1 MHAAELEKNAWRPLK
16 VVVAGGG
23 TGGHLFPGIAVAGEF
38 AVRNPQSRILFVGAG
53 RPFEKDALTR
63 AGYPQR
69 TIAIEGIKG
78 RGPWAK
84 ARAAMKIPGAL
95 FHSAGILAEAQADLV
110 VGVGGYAT
118 GPVAMAAWIK
128 GIPVVLCEQNTVPGI
143 TNRMLFPIAKR
154 IYVSF
159 DNTRGKID
167 PLKKRVT
174 GNPIRQQILAAS
186 TLEAKEKNT
195 FTILIVGGS
204 QGAHAINLAVMDAL
218 PRLRQRR
225 KFHMVH
231 QTGAKD
237 QAQVA
242 DAYEKAEM
250 DAEVKSFFHDMA
262 SRYSRADLVVCRAG
276 ATTVAELTALGKP
289 ALFIPYPFA
298 ADNHQEHNAR
308 ALVDHGAAQMVLERE
323 LTGVDLARRLDT
335 LADAPDLLAT
345 MASRSRRLGKPD
357 AARSIVDDCYQLVG
371 NSPCI

>member
-1 MHAAELEKNAWRPLK
+1 MRVAEPEKAWQPLK

-23 TGGHLFPGIAVAGEF
+23 TGGHLFPGIAIAGEF
-38 AVRNPQSRILFVGAG
+38 AVRNPQSRVLFVGAG
-53 RPFEKDALTR
+53 RPFEKDALAR

-78 RGPWAK
+78 RGWWAK

-95 FHSAGILAEAQADLV
+95 FRSAGILAEVQADLV
-110 VGVGGYAT
+110 VGVGGYAA
-118 GPVAMAAWIK
+118 GPVALAAWIK

-154 IYVSF
+154 VYVSF
-159 DNTRGKID
+159 ENTRGKID
-167 PLKKRVT
+167 PLKKRIT
-174 GNPIRQQILAAS
+174 GNPIRQQILDAS
-186 TLEAKEKNT
+186 IHEAKEKNT

-225 KFHMVH
+225 KIHVAH
-231 QTGAKD
+231 QTGAED
-237 QAQVA
+237 QDQVV
-242 DAYEKAEM
+242 DAYAKAGM
-250 DAEVKSFFHDMA
+250 NAEVKAFFHDMA

-308 ALVDHGAAQMVLERE
+308 ALVDQGAAEMVLERE
-323 LTGVDLARRLDT
+323 LTGVDLARRLDAW
-335 LADAPDLLAT
+335 ADEPDLLAA
-345 MASRSRRLGKPD
+345 MASTSRMLGKPD

-371 NSPCI
+371 KRVCI

>member
-1 MHAAELEKNAWRPLK
+1 MHDAEPENAWWPLK

-38 AVRNPQSRILFVGAG
+38 AVRNPQSRVLFVGVG
-53 RPFEKDALTR
+53 RPFEKDALAR

-78 RGPWAK
+78 RGPWATL
-84 ARAAMKIPGAL
+84 RAVMKIPGAM

-110 VGVGGYAT
+110 VGVGGYAA
-118 GPVAMAAWIK
+118 GPVALAAWIK

-159 DNTRGKID
+159 ENTRGKID
-167 PLKKRVT
+167 STKKRVT
-174 GNPIRQQILAAS
+174 GNPIRRQMLAAS
-186 TLEAKEKNT
+186 TLAAKAKNT

-218 PRLRQRR
+218 PRLGQRR
-225 KFHMVH
+225 KIHFVH
-231 QTGAKD
+231 QTGAED
-237 QAQVA
+237 QDQVA
-242 DAYEKAEM
+242 DAYARAGM

-262 SRYSRADLVVCRAG
+262 SRYRRADLVVCRAG

-308 ALVDHGAAQMVLERE
+308 ALVERGAAQMVLERD
-323 LTGVDLARRLDT
+323 LTGADLARRLDA
-335 LADAPDLLAT
+335 LAGSPDLLAT
-345 MASRSRRLGKPD
+345 MASRSRMMGKPD

-371 NSPCI
+371 KRRCI

>member
-1 MHAAELEKNAWRPLK
+1 MHAVEPENTWRPLK

-38 AVRNPQSRILFVGAG
+38 AVRNPQTRILFVGAG
-53 RPFEKDALTR
+53 RPFEKDALAR
-63 AGYPQR
+63 AGYPHR

-118 GPVAMAAWIK
+118 GPVALAAWIK
-128 GIPVVLCEQNTVPGI
+128 CTPVVLCEQNTVPGI

-159 DNTRGKID
+159 ENTRGKID

-174 GNPIRQQILAAS
+174 GNPVRQQILAAS
-186 TLEAKEKNT
+186 TLKAKEKNR
-195 FTILIVGGS
+195 FTVLIVGGS

-218 PRLRQRR
+218 PRLNQGRN
-225 KFHMVH
+225 FHVVH

-237 QAQVA
+237 QDQVA
-242 DAYEKAEM
+242 DAYEKAGM

-262 SRYSRADLVVCRAG
+262 SRYSQADLVVCRAG

-308 ALVDHGAAQMVLERE
+308 ALVERGAAQMVLERE
-323 LTGVDLARRLDT
+323 LTGADLARRLDT
-335 LADAPDLLAT
+335 LAGSPDLLAT
-345 MASRSRRLGKPD
+345 MASTSMALGRPD
-357 AARSIVDDCYQLVG
+357 AAKRIVDDCYQLVG
-371 NSPCI
+371 RSLCI

>member
-1 MHAAELEKNAWRPLK
+1 MHAVEPEKIWRPLK

-53 RPFEKDALTR
+53 RPFETDALART
-63 AGYPQR
+63 GYPQR

-78 RGPWAK
+78 RGAWAK

-95 FHSAGILAEAQADLV
+95 FHSAGILAEVQADLV

-118 GPVAMAAWIK
+118 GPVALAAWIK
-128 GIPVVLCEQNTVPGI
+128 GIPVVLCEQNTVPGV
-143 TNRMLFPIAKR
+143 TNRMLFPIARR

-159 DNTRGKID
+159 ENTRGKID

-174 GNPIRQQILAAS
+174 GNPIRQQILDAA
-186 TLEAKEKNT
+186 TLEAKEKNR
-195 FTILIVGGS
+195 FTVLIVGGS

-225 KFHMVH
+225 KCYIIH

-237 QAQVA
+237 QDQVA
-242 DAYEKAEM
+242 DAYQKAGM

-276 ATTVAELTALGKP
+276 ATTVAELTVLGKP

-308 ALVDHGAAQMVLERE
+308 ALVDRGAAQMVLERE
-323 LTGVDLARRLDT
+323 LTGADLARRLDT
-335 LADAPDLLAT
+335 LAGSPDLLAT
-345 MASRSRRLGKPD
+345 MASKSRMLGKPD
-357 AARSIVDDCYQLVG
+357 AARTIVDDCYQLVER
-371 NSPCI
+371 